1 MAGYT
6 LNIVLKILQAM
17 LLVSGMLGIA
27 SGLALLLIPRQ
38 IMVETTQLRKWLFE
52 YSISAFF
59 NRYHAIEKLAYRHH
73 RPIGAV
79 MTIGAVIMLTPL
91 LGLYNHPEAILALI
105 SSLGFTGTHALILA
119 SWMLTIFAL
128 VIGFLLFLRPSAL
141 KDFEMAANRWIEL
154 FPHTPSSSKLADR
167 VINRLVL
174 RAPRLVGLLL
184 FLLGWSC
191 LLASSI

>member
-1 MAGYT
+1 MSHA
-6 LNIVLKILQAM
+6 NIYVLKVLQAI
-17 LLVSGMLGIA
+17 LLTSGVFGIVA
-27 SGLALLLIPRQ
+27 GAALMIMPRKFL
-38 IMVETTQLRKWLFE
+38 VESTQLRWWLFE
-52 YSISAFF
+52 YSITAFL

-119 SWMLTIFAL
+119 SWMLSIFAL
-128 VIGFLLFLRPSAL
+128 VIGILLFIRPSAL

-167 VINRLVL
+167 VINQLVL

>member
-1 MAGYT
+1 MSHA
-6 LNIVLKILQAM
+6 NIYVLKVLQAI
-17 LLVSGMLGIA
+17 LLTSGVFGIVA
-27 SGLALLLIPRQ
+27 GAALMIMPRKFL
-38 IMVETTQLRKWLFE
+38 VESTQLRWWLFE
-52 YSISAFF
+52 YSITAFL

-119 SWMLTIFAL
+119 SWMLSIFAL
-128 VIGFLLFLRPSAL
+128 VIGILLFIRPSAL

-167 VINRLVL
+167 VINQLVL

-184 FLLGWSC
+184 FLLGWIC

>member
-1 MAGYT
+1 MSHA
-6 LNIVLKILQAM
+6 NIYVLKVLQAI
-17 LLVSGMLGIA
+17 LLTSGVFGIVA
-27 SGLALLLIPRQ
+27 GAALMIMPRKFL
-38 IMVETTQLRKWLFE
+38 VESTQLRCWLFE
-52 YSISAFF
+52 YSITAFL

-119 SWMLTIFAL
+119 SWMLSIFAL
-128 VIGFLLFLRPSAL
+128 VIGILLFIRPSAL

-167 VINRLVL
+167 VINQLVL

-184 FLLGWSC
+184 FLLGWIC

>member
-1 MAGYT
+1 MSHA
-6 LNIVLKILQAM
+6 NIYVLKVLHAILLTSGVFGIVAGAALM
-17 LLVSGMLGIA
+17 IMPRKFLVES
-27 SGLALLLIPRQ
+27 
-38 IMVETTQLRKWLFE
+38 TQLRWWLFE
-52 YSISAFF
+52 YSITAFL

-119 SWMLTIFAL
+119 SWMLSIFAL
-128 VIGFLLFLRPSAL
+128 VIGILLFIRPSAL

-167 VINRLVL
+167 VINQLVL

-184 FLLGWSC
+184 FLLGWIC